1 MSIVPLYPGDTVDPQ
16 QGASPSLV
24 TKHFLLSMFALMQA
38 WGRAQQDEL
47 ICGFPNCS
55 SCFTEVESL
64 FLLLHHIHSC
74 CSVSSFTPTRAARC
88 QPGFVA
94 VDTRTF
100 LKRDAPP
107 PAVLSGFCS
116 LCHRSWVLTAS
127 LLQEAR

>member
-1 MSIVPLYPGDTVDPQ
+1 MSNVPLYPGDTVDPA
-16 QGASPSLV
+16 GRVPFSSHKALPSEYVCTHAGL
-24 TKHFLLSMFALMQA
+24 
-38 WGRAQQDEL
+38 GRAQQDEL
-47 ICGFPNCS
+47 LCGFPNCS

-100 LKRDAPP
+100 LKRGEPP
-107 PAVLSGFCS
+107 LAVLSGFCS
-116 LCHRSWVLTAS
+116 LCHKSWVLTAS